1 MSIFVQGLFL
11 ATAIFDK
18 KSYEILYKSYERSS
32 NFIEIMKCC
41 PHSIFSRGN
50 DALERAHAEMQRL
63 QQEQTVTAVLNVLRS
78 VRSCHGLIVFVLNER
93 LIVICS

>member
-1 MSIFVQGLFL
+1 M
-11 ATAIFDK
+11 
-18 KSYEILYKSYERSS
+18 
-32 NFIEIMKCC
+32 
-41 PHSIFSRGN
+41 
-50 DALERAHAEMQRL
+50 ERAHAEMQRL